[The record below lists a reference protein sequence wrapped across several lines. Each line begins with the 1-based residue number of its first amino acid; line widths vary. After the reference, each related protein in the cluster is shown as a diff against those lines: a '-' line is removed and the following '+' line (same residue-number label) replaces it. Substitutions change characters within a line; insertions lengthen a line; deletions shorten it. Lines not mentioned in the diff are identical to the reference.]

1 MVVSIA
7 IKIGEWL
14 FSHLQTQ
21 GGRGQMIVCL
31 SVLSMPLLTAVPLS
45 ELLWFQFF
53 L

>member
-14 FSHLQTQ
+14 FSRLQTQ
-21 GGRGQMIVCL
+21 GGRGQIVCL